1 MAFARLISLHVE
13 SLSSLLQRIRTAE
26 RAKFQP
32 LIGEARRELA
42 HHYLLRSS
50 LELNGTAY
58 LFAAKM
64 ANSLFAHFTSR
75 TAPRL
80 VQWPAAQCPSRRLE
94 PRVAFSCVIL
104 NRQIQTYYVEAVKG
118 LCRLQAGHSTTLR
131 PGYT

>member
-1 MAFARLISLHVE
+1 
-13 SLSSLLQRIRTAE
+13 LLQRIRTAE

-42 HHYLLRSS
+42 QHYLLRSS

-75 TAPRL
+75 TAHVAWCNGGPHSAR
-80 VQWPAAQCPSRRLE
+80 PAGSNRVSPS
-94 PRVAFSCVIL
+94 VA
-104 NRQIQTYYVEAVKG
+104 
-118 LCRLQAGHSTTLR
+118 
-131 PGYT
+131 